1 MKKLQLL
8 FAAMLI
14 GLTSATASEIVS
26 ETKAM
31 SLDKQGE
38 DLTITKRY
46 RYTQPILFVER
57 GVEFLIFPDGSFD
70 FNTNYGNWSNDDYY
84 YRGNR
89 NRRGTINRT
98 FSVPGTRVN
107 YTSSRYN
114 RNRGVR
120 VIHDRWGNVRRIGNV
135 FVNYDWNGRVK
146 RIGSVYMRYN
156 RGRLTQVGGLRLIY
170 GRHGR
175 LINMRGHVNH
185 HNDGCGFC
193 GITGCSMDHFDN
205 GRGLDWYGN
214 RNDDFYHF
222 RKDGKQKK
230 FKRKKL
236 NKRYKHSQR
245 HDDDFDY
252 DDD

>member
-8 FAAMLI
+8 FVAMLI
-14 GLTSATASEIVS
+14 GLTPATASEIVS
-26 ETKAM
+26 ETKAI

-57 GVEFLIFPDGSFD
+57 GVEFLIFPDGNFD
-70 FNTNYGNWSNDDYY
+70 FNTEYGNRFNADYY
-84 YRGNR
+84 SRGNR
-89 NRRGTINRT
+89 SRRGSVNRA
-98 FSVPGTRVN
+98 FVAPGSRVN

-114 RNRGVR
+114 RGKR

-135 FVNYDWNGRVK
+135 LINYDYFGRVK
-146 RIGSVYMRYN
+146 HVGSVYMRYN

-175 LINMRGHVNH
+175 LIDMRGQVNY

-193 GITGCSMDHFDN
+193 GITGCTMDHFDN
-205 GRGLDWYGN
+205 GRGIDWYGKSHDN
-214 RNDDFYHF
+214 GRFGDDDFYYF

-230 FKRKKL
+230 FKKKEV
-236 NKRYKHSQR
+236 
-245 HDDDFDY
+245 
-252 DDD
+252 